1 LQPSDTTIGLS
12 RLAPDRQAWGLARL
26 RLAPGPIAG
35 RLALGTQIAVAFVV
49 VMFTSA
55 RESAVVPQSSKTYPN
70 WMAGPLHGVFGGLTN
85 RTSTMNLIFTLAL
98 LVTLVAYAVVVASAP
113 KLSMRTI
120 WIAAGAL
127 VTIMLLGPPLL
138 LTDIFNYLGYA
149 RLGVV
154 HHLNPYTHVIGAI
167 SHDPVYVLSTWRN
180 LHSPYG
186 ELFTAF
192 TYTFSWAALPVAF
205 WILKVLTVLAAL
217 GFLWLV
223 SLCAR
228 RLGRDPR
235 FAVALVAFNPLFVIY
250 AIGGFHNDFFML
262 VALTGAIALLLSRRD
277 RSAGAALMLAVGI
290 KYTAILLLPF
300 MLIAVPTKDRRLRIL
315 QGAVLAAIPLVV
327 GSLLLF
333 GFSIANV
340 SDQARILTNFS
351 VPQVVGLLVGLG
363 GATHWLL
370 DLADALVVLTVIYL
384 LWRRKEW
391 LSAAGWA
398 TLAVIASLSWLM
410 PWYLLWV
417 LPLAAVATSARLRKA
432 THAMTLFLVLTF
444 VPNLWVYMEHHHIS
458 PLRSPTGRAS
468 VALVKR
474 LEHNP

>member
-1 LQPSDTTIGLS
+1 
-12 RLAPDRQAWGLARL
+12 
-26 RLAPGPIAG
+26 
-35 RLALGTQIAVAFVV
+35 
-49 VMFTSA
+49 
-55 RESAVVPQSSKTYPN
+55 
-70 WMAGPLHGVFGGLTN
+70 
-85 RTSTMNLIFTLAL
+85 
-98 LVTLVAYAVVVASAP
+98 
-113 KLSMRTI
+113 
-120 WIAAGAL
+120 
-127 VTIMLLGPPLL
+127 
-138 LTDIFNYLGYA
+138 
-149 RLGVV
+149 
-154 HHLNPYTHVIGAI
+154 
-167 SHDPVYVLSTWRN
+167 
-180 LHSPYG
+180 
-186 ELFTAF
+186 
-192 TYTFSWAALPVAF
+192 
-205 WILKVLTVLAAL
+205 
-217 GFLWLV
+217 
-223 SLCAR
+223 
-228 RLGRDPR
+228 
-235 FAVALVAFNPLFVIY
+235 
-250 AIGGFHNDFFML
+250 
-262 VALTGAIALLLSRRD
+262 
-277 RSAGAALMLAVGI
+277 VGI

-398 TLAVIASLSWLM
+398 TLALIASLSWLM